1 MQRIQS
7 MQTNPTAL
15 FDELDAIV
23 APVWDAKANT
33 TEEKAS
39 VTVGSSRTQPPPERE
54 SWQRERAGSDQ
65 IFAEFLADL

>member
-39 VTVGSSRTQPPPERE
+39 VTVGSSRTLPQQEN
-54 SWQRERAGSDQ
+54 WQRERAGSDQ